1 MFDPKTFGL
10 TEIEMLEALGTN
22 KRALRAVT
30 KKHNIPVLKVGRSRR
45 YDEVAVAALKEALRQ
60 GHPSEPVASYHGRRH
75 SSDFERAMRLTTVA
89 KRKRDLAAIREA
101 SAALQRAEAVLE
113 STT

>member
-1 MFDPKTFGL
+1 MLDPKTFGL
-10 TEIEMLEALGTN
+10 TETEVLQALGTN

-30 KKHNIPVLKVGRSRR
+30 RKHNIPVLKVGRSRR

-60 GHPSEPVASYHGRRH
+60 GHRSEPVAYHGRRRTG
-75 SSDFERAMRLTTVA
+75 DFERAMRLTTVT
-89 KRKRDLAAIREA
+89 KRKRDLAAVRD
-101 SAALQRAEAVLE
+101 SSGALERAEAVLE